1 VTGFDTSKITVVG
14 GTKGAFSGSGAVYT
28 QVVTPEANSTTAIGL
43 TTSTTGV
50 TDAAGNVVT
59 APAVY
64 TQAVD
69 TLAPAVSLANTA
81 AGAVVNAVESTHAA
95 GVTSVTAESGSAWTV
110 TFTGQSGNV
119 TKTGTGTGSA
129 QAVIL
134 NAGDVTTLG
143 QGAVTVSVTA
153 TDAAGNPATASTGG
167 NFSIDTLAPTNN
179 FEKGIYSATSDTF
192 TLVGTNMLSITG
204 ATGAVDKNLFDW
216 SKFDINLGDG
226 QTFNSITASDIESVT
241 LDSGSRLSI
250 KLTTNMATTL
260 ESNAQWSLAGTATTD
275 VLSVQAGFTRDAAGN
290 VATTD
295 GNATIRFNNI
305 NLGTHQGGTDTGTWS
320 GNNSGSLINA
330 VLVDDN
336 RIFYAWDVNN
346 NGGHGVGDMI
356 ELSGTSGLA
365 AFMGKGASSNV
376 TEDVASRSFSLNG
389 INLRLPTDGNPA
401 SVNHVDPANLVS
413 GTNFA
418 DARDIY
424 IPGNP
429 VNALGT
435 LHAGWYVAQGTANTA
450 QQLHGDT
457 SENPAYDDLLAI
469 WDAFNGSGQGNS
481 VYNGSAWLSLNAGA
495 PSDWGTLSRYW
506 SATPSAS
513 GHAIV
518 GLDAGVLFDNS
529 DISTRYVAFEVL

>member
-1 VTGFDTSKITVVG
+1 MSVT
-14 GTKGAFSGSGAVYT
+14 A
-28 QVVTPEANSTTAIGL
+28 
-43 TTSTTGV
+43 
-50 TDAAGNVVT
+50 TDAAGNPAT
-59 APAVY
+59 AS
-64 TQAVD
+64 TDGNFTLD
-69 TLAPAVSLANTA
+69 TLDPTVSLANTA
-81 AGAVVNAVESTHAA
+81 AGAVVNAVESTDAA
-95 GVTSVTAESGSAWTV
+95 GVTSVTAESGAAWTV

-119 TKTGTGTGSA
+119 TKNGTGTGSA

-204 ATGAVDKNLFDW
+204 ATGAVDKNLFNW
-216 SKFDINLGDG
+216 SKFNINLGDG
-226 QTFNSITASDIESVT
+226 QTFNSITASHIASVT
-241 LDSGSRLSI
+241 VDSDSRLSI

-275 VLSVQAGFTRDAAGN
+275 VLSVQAGFTRNAAGN

-295 GNATIRFNNI
+295 GNATIRFNHI
-305 NLGTHQGGTDTGTWS
+305 NLGTHQGGSDTGTWS
-320 GNNSGSLINA
+320 GNNSGRLINA

-346 NGGHGVGDMI
+346 NGSHGAGDTI
-356 ELSGTSGLA
+356 VFSGTSGLA

-376 TEDVASRSFSLNG
+376 TEDVASRSFTLNG

-418 DARDIY
+418 DGRDIY

-429 VNALGT
+429 VNQPGT
-435 LHAGWYVAQGTANTA
+435 RHDGWYIAQGTAIGSA
-450 QQLHGDT
+450 VQRQVGDT
-457 SENPAYDDLLAI
+457 SKNPAYDDLLAI
-469 WDAFNGSGQGNS
+469 WDAFNGSGQGNT
-481 VYNGSAWLSLNAGA
+481 VYDGSTWSNTTNGA
-495 PSDWGTLSRYW
+495 PTGWGSSYQYW
-506 SATPSAS
+506 SATPCYN
-513 GHAIV
+513 GHTVV
-518 GLDAGVLFDNS
+518 GLSLGTADVLGDN
-529 DISTRYVAFEVL
+529 DTRFVAFEVL